1 MGDKRQTIMILSCR
15 KLYFLRA
22 LSCLKCQLTAK
33 IEKKDEIKT
42 RKKKKIQVILL
53 VLQSLLC
60 ASGWEGQS
68 LSIQQSAPTPLFL
81 DFNAL
86 EKALIS

>member
-1 MGDKRQTIMILSCR
+1 MGDKRQTTMILSCR

-22 LSCLKCQLTAK
+22 LSCLECQLTAK

-42 RKKKKIQVILL
+42 RKKKIQVILL

>member
-1 MGDKRQTIMILSCR
+1 MGDKRQTTMILSCR

-42 RKKKKIQVILL
+42 RKKKIQVILL

>member
-1 MGDKRQTIMILSCR
+1 MGDKRQTTMILSCR

-22 LSCLKCQLTAK
+22 LSCLECQLTAK

-42 RKKKKIQVILL
+42 RKKKIQVILL

-68 LSIQQSAPTPLFL
+68 LSVQQSAPTPLFL

>member
-1 MGDKRQTIMILSCR
+1 MGDKRQTTMILSCR

-42 RKKKKIQVILL
+42 RKKKIQVILL

-68 LSIQQSAPTPLFL
+68 LSVQQSAPTPLFL